1 VTSALETLDTARFL
15 AGFRAS
21 FLEMVR
27 LLFQH
32 LDLLVQKPLNT
43 DQIARFGFV
52 TKRIGQAFFSST
64 SGAADAVNIDF
75 GFVGQIEVEDVGNVV
90 DIDASAGD
98 VGSDK
103 NEHLA
108 VPEIL
113 QRPGSGGL
121 AFVTM
126 NGIGWNPDCRE
137 LFCQTIR
144 AVFCSCEHNTA
155 SHHLAFEQ
163 IDEKRSFVF
172 FLHEG
177 HVLFNAVRGRFFR
190 TDVNAN
196 RVVKHLAGEGG
207 DAVGHRGAEEQV
219 LTTGGH
225 QVLNA
230 VDIVAESHVEHAV
243 GFIKNKMLNPT
254 QIHVALV
261 VQVQQATGCCNEQI
275 HASAKGFDLGRLAH
289 SAKNHR

>member
-1 VTSALETLDTARFL
+1 LKSFHPARFL
-15 AGFRAS
+15 TGLWTS

-27 LLFQH
+27 LLFKH
-32 LDLLVQKPLNT
+32 LNLFVQELLNA
-43 DQIARFGFV
+43 DEIARFCFI
-52 TKRIGQAFFSST
+52 TERIGQTFLSCP
-64 SGAADAVNIDF
+64 SGTADAMNVHL

-103 NEHLA
+103 NEHIA

-155 SHHLAFEQ
+155 SDHLALEQ

-219 LTTGGH
+219 LTTGWH

-230 VDIVAESHVEHAV
+230 VHIIAEPHVEHAV

-261 VQVQQATGCCNEQI
+261 VQVQ
-275 HASAKGFDLGRLAH
+275 
-289 SAKNHR
+289 

>member
-1 VTSALETLDTARFL
+1 
-15 AGFRAS
+15 
-21 FLEMVR
+21 MVR

-32 LDLLVQKPLNT
+32 LDLLVQEPLNT
-43 DQIARFGFV
+43 DQIARFGFI
-52 TKRIGQAFFSST
+52 TKRIGQAFLSST
-64 SGAADAVNIDF
+64 SGSADAVNVDF
-75 GFVGQIEVEDVGNVV
+75 GFVGQIEIEDVRNVV
-90 DIDASAGD
+90 NIDASAGD

-103 NEHLA
+103 NEHIA

-144 AVFCSCEHNTA
+144 AVFCSCEHDAA
-155 SHHLAFEQ
+155 SHHLAFKE
-163 IDEKRSFVF
+163 IDEKRPFV
-172 FLHEG
+172 LLLNEG
-177 HVLFNAVRGRFFR
+177 HVLFDAVRRRFLR
-190 TDVNAN
+190 TDVHAN
-196 RVVKHLAGEGG
+196 RVVEHLTGEGG
-207 DAVGHRGAEEQV
+207 DGVGHRSAEEQV
-219 LTTGGH
+219 LTPGGH

-243 GFIKNKMLNPT
+243 GFIKNKMFNT
-254 QIHVALV
+254 AQVHMALV

-275 HASAKGFDLGRLAH
+275 HASAKGFDLRRLPHA
-289 SAKNHR
+289 AKNHR